1 MVYGGARYAMRASG
15 MSQFQRETLPRATS
29 RSSGIKRERCIETTL
44 PLSPLQSDF
53 TIRRAAPRSHC
64 LLALNRFP
72 LSLSDDPLSMH
83 PPDNRSFCHR
93 SITEPL
99 PGGGQRPRA
108 PLGFVSRGYTA
119 SFCQLILTLYQL
131 RRRGGDHVK
140 QLSVPGRSLSTFR
153 YYRSRPPSR
162 TVALMRGTYIRGRSM

>member
-1 MVYGGARYAMRASG
+1 MRASG
-15 MSQFQRETLPRATS
+15 MQFQRETLPRATS
-29 RSSGIKRERCIETTL
+29 RSSEIKRERCIETTL
-44 PLSPLQSDF
+44 PLSPLQGDF

-93 SITEPL
+93 SMTDPL

-108 PLGFVSRGYTA
+108 PLGFVSRGVHRQFLPAHIDALPATKE
-119 SFCQLILTLYQL
+119 
-131 RRRGGDHVK
+131 RW
-140 QLSVPGRSLSTFR
+140 
-153 YYRSRPPSR
+153 RSRETTSRSWPESKYFPMLPEPSP
-162 TVALMRGTYIRGRSM
+162 VLYGRLDARNLYPW